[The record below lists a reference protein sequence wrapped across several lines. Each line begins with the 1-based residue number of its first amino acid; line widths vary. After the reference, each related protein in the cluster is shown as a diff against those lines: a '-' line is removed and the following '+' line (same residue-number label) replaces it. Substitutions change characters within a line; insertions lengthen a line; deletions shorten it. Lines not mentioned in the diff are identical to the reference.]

1 MDNIIKCPTCENA
14 FYCETYFN
22 EFKKKDRTLAVL
34 SLMCHQ
40 LGGYK
45 KIKKESKK

>member
-1 MDNIIKCPTCENA
+1 MTYIKCETCENA

-22 EFKKKDRTLAVL
+22 EFKKKDRTLDVL
-34 SLMCHQ
+34 SLMCRQ

-45 KIKKESKK
+45 KIKKEIKK